1 MPGPPAVQTLE
12 ADIAGLCR
20 GGLDSRTLRTRLL
33 QRLQRLI
40 PFDSAWFASAD
51 PATLLFTDAIREEI
65 PYQAT
70 PRFIEDEFLL
80 DDVNKWVDLARR
92 PDHTNTLLAATGG
105 KLQASY
111 RFREILEPLGLGDE
125 LRAALV
131 ARRTCWGFICLH
143 RELTDRGFT
152 AMEARWLAQVAPTMA
167 EGLRAA
173 LLVEAATRP
182 GSDEVGVVV
191 LTNDLSVVSLSPHA
205 ERWLAEV
212 ADDDWPAMTE
222 LPAVVLGVAARLR
235 MLETGQTG
243 PLPMARLRTR
253 SGLWLSVRATKL
265 NGPRGDGQTAV
276 IIEPAHPTELAGV
289 IMRAYGLT
297 KREEQLTRLLL
308 HGLSTREVATQLCIA
323 ETTVQQHLK
332 AIFEKTGVRS
342 RRELAAQLF
351 AQQYQPWMR
360 AGRPIASDGWFAES

>member
-1 MPGPPAVQTLE
+1 MPESLAIRTLE
-12 ADIAGLCR
+12 TDIARLCR
-20 GGLDSRTLRTRLL
+20 GGLDSPTLRTRLL
-33 QRLQRLI
+33 QRLRRQI

-51 PATLLFTDAIREEI
+51 PATLLFTDAIRQEI
-65 PYQAT
+65 PSQAT
-70 PRFIEDEFLL
+70 PRFVEDEFLL

-92 PDHTNTLLAATGG
+92 SDHTNTLLGATGG

-131 ARRTCWGFICLH
+131 GGRTCWGFICLH
-143 RELTDRGFT
+143 RELTGRGF
-152 AMEARWLAQVAPTMA
+152 AAKEARWLAQVGPTMA
-167 EGLRAA
+167 EGLRTA
-173 LLVEAATRP
+173 LLVEVATRP

-212 ADDDWPAMTE
+212 ADHQWPAMTE
-222 LPAVVLGVAARLR
+222 LPEIVLGVAARLHA
-235 MLETGQTG
+235 LEAGQTG
-243 PLPMARLRTR
+243 PLPKARLRTR
-253 SGLWLSVRATKL
+253 SGLWLMVRATKL
-265 NGPRGDGQTAV
+265 NGPSGDGQTAV
-276 IIEPAHPTELAGV
+276 IIEPARPTELADV
-289 IMRAYGLT
+289 IMKTYGLT

-308 HGLSTREVATQLCIA
+308 HGLSTRELAGQLGSA

-342 RRELAAQLF
+342 RRQLAAQVF
-351 AQQYQPWMR
+351 AQQYQPRIR
-360 AGRPIASDGWFAES
+360 AGRPIGSDGWFAES